1 MDLDLGAKNRNK
13 NRDINLIKNYSASL
27 TDFNSLLFPA
37 NSQVK
42 FKWSDQLLYS
52 FIDMKN
58 IY

>member
-1 MDLDLGAKNRNK
+1 MDLDLGAKNWNK
-13 NRDINLIKNYSASL
+13 NKDINLIKNYSASL
-27 TDFNSLLFPA
+27 TDFNSLLFSA
-37 NSQVK
+37 NNQVK